1 MVPRENDIPDGIVS
15 KVSELCLKE
24 PSAQNTNEKPRY
36 FEQYLK
42 RFQSSNYTEEIC
54 IYVPNNGETPKIGFG
69 LNTSEQSP
77 LTISRGHFVTL
88 CGIIE
93 LERGICLK

>member
-1 MVPRENDIPDGIVS
+1 M
-15 KVSELCLKE
+15 
-24 PSAQNTNEKPRY
+24 RY

-54 IYVPNNGETPKIGFG
+54 IYVINNGEIPNIGFG

-77 LTISRGHFVTL
+77 EQSIEDILLHFA
-88 CGIIE
+88 E
-93 LERGICLK
+93 